1 MKIPS
6 NSTTLNT
13 LVIGASIKPE
23 RYSNIAINML
33 REYDHPVIA
42 YGLRKGTVNDVEII
56 TDLDIIDLS
65 DPIHTVTLYVSP
77 PRQGPFI
84 DWVLEAKPKRV
95 IFNPGTENQ
104 AFAQQ
109 LEAAGIQPVFAC
121 TLVMLRTT
129 QY

>member
-1 MKIPS
+1 MTTPT
-6 NSTTLNT
+6 NSRLRNT

-33 REYDHPVIA
+33 REYEQPTIA
-42 YGLRKGTVNDVEII
+42 FGLKKGTVADVTIE
-56 TDLDIIDLS
+56 TELSKIDLR

-77 PRQGPFI
+77 PRQGPII
-84 DWVLEAKPKRV
+84 DWILETKPKRV

-109 LEAAGIQPVFAC
+109 LETAGIQPVFAC
-121 TLVMLRTT
+121 TLVMLRTR